1 MEALLDIDIPTVVE
15 HKTNLFNQFD
25 VVSITL
31 SEPNETDGRRT
42 FSITP
47 EVFMEEYR
55 EYINPMQLEINR
67 LLAENKKLKEKLKP
81 VRKTRK
87 RLTTGEKTDIRK
99 DILAGA
105 NNLSI
110 AKEYDCSDTVISK
123 MRCELRRAGEDV

>member
-1 MEALLDIDIPTVVE
+1 MKTLLDIDIPTIVE

-67 LLAENKKLKEKLKP
+67 LLAENKKLKDQLKP
-81 VRKTRK
+81 LRKPRR
-87 RLTTGEKTDIRK
+87 RLSDGEVKEVEEH
-99 DILAGA
+99 ILEGS
-105 NNLSI
+105 NNLDL
-110 AKEYDCSDTVISK
+110 AKEYQVSDSTISK
-123 MRCELRRAGEDV
+123 IRIRLRKSGRDV